1 MSKYIKFNYMFN
13 RFKGVKMQNNYNIV
27 IIKKVKNF

>member
-1 MSKYIKFNYMFN
+1 MFN

-27 IIKKVKNF
+27 IIKKVKVFNKDEN